1 MEKNRKET
9 APERGMAM
17 EKDQEKEIKQKKE
30 TTNEEGSQG
39 QEITQEKVLQD
50 QKVSQK
56 QTAHEKE
63 FLASV
68 AAGDTVPYGL
78 ANDYMFHAVLQSS
91 AEALQGL
98 LSALLYIPE
107 SEILSCEVINPIIL
121 GDAITEKTCILDIR
135 VLLNGDR
142 QINIE
147 MQMGDISNWTDR
159 SVFYLCKMFTD
170 LKQGEDYTNIKPSVH
185 IGILNKTPLPADAAF
200 YNEYALLNRKSGYEF
215 TGKFILRVLDLSYL
229 DKVSE
234 EETHTSLYY
243 WASVF
248 KAQTWKEL
256 MKLAEQ
262 SESIKKAVL
271 KLHELTQKE
280 TVRLQCEA
288 RERYRMDLQSTIK
301 TIRAEGIAEGRE
313 EERKNTEYEKKR
325 ADEAEKQ
332 VKKLRELL
340 EKNGISL
347 KE

>member
-9 APERGMAM
+9 APGREINL
-17 EKDQEKEIKQKKE
+17 EKEITQDQEALKD
-30 TTNEEGSQG
+30 

-56 QTAHEKE
+56 QDAAHEKE

-68 AAGDTVPYGL
+68 AAGDTIPYGL

-98 LSALLYIPE
+98 LSALLDIPE

-135 VLLNGDR
+135 VILNGDR

-301 TIRAEGIAEGRE
+301 TTRAEGIAEGLMQGRE

-325 ADEAEKQ
+325 ADEAEKRE
-332 VKKLRELL
+332 KKLRELL

>member
-9 APERGMAM
+9 APGREINL
-17 EKDQEKEIKQKKE
+17 EKEITQDQEALKD
-30 TTNEEGSQG
+30 

-56 QTAHEKE
+56 QDAAHEKE

-68 AAGDTVPYGL
+68 AAGDTIPYGL

-98 LSALLYIPE
+98 LSALLDIPE

-135 VLLNGDR
+135 VILNGDR

-256 MKLAEQ
+256 IKLAEQ
-262 SESIKKAVL
+262 SESIKK
-271 KLHELTQKE
+271 QF
-280 TVRLQCEA
+280 
-288 RERYRMDLQSTIK
+288 
-301 TIRAEGIAEGRE
+301 
-313 EERKNTEYEKKR
+313 
-325 ADEAEKQ
+325 
-332 VKKLRELL
+332 
-340 EKNGISL
+340 
-347 KE
+347 

>member
-9 APERGMAM
+9 APGREINL
-17 EKDQEKEIKQKKE
+17 EK
-30 TTNEEGSQG
+30 
-39 QEITQEKVLQD
+39 EITQEKVLQD

-56 QTAHEKE
+56 QDASHEKE

-98 LSALLYIPE
+98 LSALLDIPE

-121 GDAITEKTCILDIR
+121 GGAITEKTCILDIR

-301 TIRAEGIAEGRE
+301 TTRAEGIAEGLIQGRKEGIVQGRE
-313 EERKNTEYEKKR
+313 EERKNTEYEKRR
-325 ADEAEKQ
+325 ADEAEKRE
-332 VKKLRELL
+332 KKLRELL
-340 EKNGISL
+340 KLKGINL
-347 KE
+347 EE